1 MVELSPILKKA
12 YWSLAAGGLVY
23 VSILFLL
30 TLPDVQRLCVA
41 GNLLLLFV
49 INGVAG

>member
-41 GNLLLLFV
+41 VNLLV

>member
-1 MVELSPILKKA
+1 MLVMVELSPILKKA

-30 TLPDVQRLCVA
+30 TLPDVQRLYVA
-41 GNLLLLFV
+41 SNLC
-49 INGVAG
+49 IVAFRD